1 MNDCGYDDSETV
13 LLSVGTPPAIT
24 WNPIDQTMC
33 ELDTL
38 NLIMDA
44 QGDNYTLQWYFG
56 DSPISGE
63 NDTVLNIPM
72 VDITDAGTYHCI
84 AFNACASVSTDI
96 VDVIINEAPELD
108 LGDDIDVCSGEPVTI
123 GPNQAFVHYEW
134 NNGISYQQHFDP
146 PTSGTYIL
154 EVIGDNAC
162 YNRDTIVVTFHPYHQ
177 ILFGDE
183 TIIACGPYVLNAGAG
198 AYSYVWNTIPAQ
210 VTSSINVTTS
220 NTYSVTVQGDAFGCV
235 SSQSVLVDVRTPIS
249 FELGQD
255 VSAPVDSFVNIGIL
269 PIFSEYVWNTG
280 FDGPALTVY
289 GSSYGVGTH
298 DFWLTAMALNGCSHT
313 DTISVAFYNGAGIEI
328 SEETPELIVFPNPAT
343 DFIRL
348 ETESNEMTNLEIYN
362 ISGQLIATEIINSM
376 EFSLNVSNFAKG
388 LYLVKIQLADNIVIT
403 RKILIQ

>member
-1 MNDCGYDDSETV
+1 
-13 LLSVGTPPAIT
+13 
-24 WNPIDQTMC
+24 
-33 ELDTL
+33 
-38 NLIMDA
+38 
-44 QGDNYTLQWYFG
+44 
-56 DSPISGE
+56 
-63 NDTVLNIPM
+63 
-72 VDITDAGTYHCI
+72 
-84 AFNACASVSTDI
+84 
-96 VDVIINEAPELD
+96 
-108 LGDDIDVCSGEPVTI
+108 
-123 GPNQAFVHYEW
+123 
-134 NNGISYQQHFDP
+134 
-146 PTSGTYIL
+146 
-154 EVIGDNAC
+154 
-162 YNRDTIVVTFHPYHQ
+162 
-177 ILFGDE
+177 
-183 TIIACGPYVLNAGAG
+183 
-198 AYSYVWNTIPAQ
+198 
-210 VTSSINVTTS
+210 
-220 NTYSVTVQGDAFGCV
+220 
-235 SSQSVLVDVRTPIS
+235 
-249 FELGQD
+249 
-255 VSAPVDSFVNIGIL
+255 VNIGIL